1 MPGSVERKGMP
12 AFRVHTAETVPHHGQ
27 AELSDVVS
35 KYGRVPNMLGV
46 MAGAPPLLKGYRFL
60 RDQFE
65 ETSLTPTERNIVLL
79 TVSFENECQYCMAAH
94 SSMASAQKVSPETI
108 EALRAGTPI
117 PDPKL
122 EALRKFTSALVIDR
136 GWPREE
142 CLKSLFEVGYS
153 QENAL
158 EVILGIGMKMLS
170 NFTNHLASPP
180 LDRGFSALA
189 WTKPQHHS

>member
-1 MPGSVERKGMP
+1 MPGAAERNDTP
-12 AFRVHTAETVPHHGQ
+12 AFRIHTTETVPSTGQ

-65 ETSLTPTERNIVLL
+65 ETSLTTTERNIVLL
-79 TVSFENECQYCMAAH
+79 TVSYENECEYCMAAH
-94 SSMASAQKVSPETI
+94 SAMAKGQKVPHDIIET
-108 EALRAGTPI
+108 LRAGTPI

-122 EALRKFTSALVIDR
+122 EALRKFTSTLVSDR

-142 CLKSLFEVGYS
+142 TLKSFFEAGYS

-170 NFTNHLASPP
+170 NFTNHLTSPP
-180 LDRGFSALA
+180 LDSGFSALA
-189 WTKPQHHS
+189 WTRPQHHP